1 MPLLSA
7 SRTVALLSLF
17 SGGVCVGLQ
26 PHSWLALPTT
36 PTTALRAATTMQL
49 AASPPAP
56 PARASANL
64 VLATV
69 VACQGALQFGFAIG
83 VLNIPQQLIT
93 TQLAVSPDGIAWAA
107 VVSIWALGGLLGTP
121 PHTTAQQP
129 TAHHSTPQH
138 TTAHH
143 ITSHHTTSQHTPPH
157 PTSPHLTPPHP
168 TSPHPTSPH
177 LTP

>member
-7 SRTVALLSLF
+7 SRTVALLSLY

-56 PARASANL
+56 PPHASANL

-121 PHTTAQQP
+121 HHSTPA
-129 TAHHSTPQH
+129 HSTPQH

-143 ITSHHTTSQHTPPH
+143 GTSHHTTPH
-157 PTSPHLTPPHP
+157 HSTPHLTPPHP
-168 TSPHPTSPH
+168 P
-177 LTP
+177 